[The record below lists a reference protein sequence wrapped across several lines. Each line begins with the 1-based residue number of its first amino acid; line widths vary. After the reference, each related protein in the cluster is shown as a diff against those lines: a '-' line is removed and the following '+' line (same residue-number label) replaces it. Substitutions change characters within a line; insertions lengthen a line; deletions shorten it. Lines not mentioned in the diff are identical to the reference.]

1 MTKEELIK
9 SIQIRM
15 GMLIVLVVILAGFV
29 YFDAFND
36 IRNGDSSFE
45 ITNSWIAITVMTAVF
60 VLNILISVNLERWA
74 KFYTKKN

>member
-15 GMLIVLVVILAGFV
+15 GILMVLVVILAGFV

-36 IRNGDSSFE
+36 IRNGDSAFE

-60 VLNILISVNLERWA
+60 ILNILISVNLERWA
-74 KFYTKKN
+74 KFYTSKK

>member
-1 MTKEELIK
+1 MTKEALIK
-9 SIQIRM
+9 SVQMRM
-15 GMLIVLVVILAGFV
+15 SILMVLVVILAGFV

-36 IRNGDSSFE
+36 IRNGDSQFE
-45 ITNSWIAITVMTAVF
+45 VTNSWIAIAVMTAVF